1 MPIVKRIAEENHKS
15 FNDVS
20 KVLKTIFTIKIVSP
34 QHFCKLRFTALNNR
48 VTCEIEIVL
57 VAMRFNLF
65 ACVNQEFEKSSPSSY
80 KTVLWIENFA
90 F

>member
-20 KVLKTIFTIKIVSP
+20 KVLKNIFTIKIVSP
-34 QHFCKLRFTALNNR
+34 QHFCKLRFIALNNR

-57 VAMRFNLF
+57 IATRFYLF
-65 ACVNQEFEKSSPSSY
+65 ACVNQEFEKNRPSCH
-80 KTVLWIENFA
+80 KTALWIENFA

>member
-1 MPIVKRIAEENHKS
+1 MERFLPY
-15 FNDVS
+15 
-20 KVLKTIFTIKIVSP
+20 KIVSP

-65 ACVNQEFEKSSPSSY
+65 TCVNQEFEKSSPSSY